1 MGRKTDFTSLIASV
15 FARPKCSLGLFRQY
29 FLASYREWRVRK
41 KKIVC
46 QRETV
51 ANNRSIF
58 SLSQDWDGKTR
69 ACVMSPPKSATN
81 KKKENKQ
88 TKKKPFAAAGR
99 GVWSD
104 FWFARLKARN
114 QKRQGNVNRFGCFQ
128 LESRE
133 RKEIDLTM
141 RSLSFLICLCLCGA
155 LFSFSRGLFH
165 AIFRLL
171 SFFCN
176 LTIPLFVHFVEKKKT
191 G

>member
-15 FARPKCSLGLFRQY
+15 FARPKCSLSLFRQY
-29 FLASYREWRVRK
+29 FLASYREWRVREK
-41 KKIVC
+41 KDRLSTRDRGKQPFNFLALSRLGWKNARVC
-46 QRETV
+46 YV
-51 ANNRSIF
+51 ASEVR
-58 SLSQDWDGKTR
+58 
-69 ACVMSPPKSATN
+69 N
-81 KKKENKQ
+81 KQKKRKQ
-88 TKKKPFAAAGR
+88 TKKTVRCCGR

-104 FWFARLKARN
+104 FWLARLKARN

-171 SFFCN
+171 SFFFA
-176 LTIPLFVHFVEKKKT
+176 I
-191 G
+191 